1 MHQVTYINAVEE
13 VSFESLTQKICESD
27 IKKQTIAI
35 FCLSFKNYINSQFAR
50 FQEVSLYVFDSL
62 AIFVT

>member
-13 VSFESLTQKICESD
+13 VSFESLTQKIRESD
-27 IKKQTIAI
+27 KKQTIAI
-35 FCLSFKNYINSQFAR
+35 FCLLFKNYINSQFAR

>member
-1 MHQVTYINAVEE
+1 MHQVTYINAVE

-27 IKKQTIAI
+27 KKQTIAI

-50 FQEVSLYVFDSL
+50 FQEVSLYVFDSDM
-62 AIFVT
+62 FPRV

>member
-27 IKKQTIAI
+27 KKQTIAI
-35 FCLSFKNYINSQFAR
+35 FCLLFKNYINSQ

>member
-27 IKKQTIAI
+27 KKQTISI
-35 FCLSFKNYINSQFAR
+35 FCLLFKNYINSQFAR

>member
-35 FCLSFKNYINSQFAR
+35 FCLLFKNYINSQFAR

>member
-27 IKKQTIAI
+27 KQTIAI
-35 FCLSFKNYINSQFAR
+35 FCLLFKNYINSQFAR

>member
-27 IKKQTIAI
+27 KKQTIAI
-35 FCLSFKNYINSQFAR
+35 FCLLFKNYINSQFAR
-50 FQEVSLYVFDSL
+50 FQEMSLYVFDSDM
-62 AIFVT
+62 FPRV

>member
-27 IKKQTIAI
+27 KKQTIAI
-35 FCLSFKNYINSQFAR
+35 FCLLSKNYINSQFAR

>member
-13 VSFESLTQKICESD
+13 VSFESLIQKICESD
-27 IKKQTIAI
+27 KKQTIAI
-35 FCLSFKNYINSQFAR
+35 FCLLFKNYINSQFAR

>member
-27 IKKQTIAI
+27 TKQTIAI
-35 FCLSFKNYINSQFAR
+35 FCLLFKNYINSQFAR